1 MLLSPI
7 KSPVKVGDQVSAKM
21 YNFSREDET
30 SGLSKVKYPYF
41 EPNWHS
47 RSNIIQIQVKISWQ
61 VGWGLG
67 PGVTS
72 L

>member
-30 SGLSKVKYPYF
+30 SGLSKS
-41 EPNWHS
+41 E
-47 RSNIIQIQVKISWQ
+47 IS
-61 VGWGLG
+61 LF
-67 PGVTS
+67 
-72 L
+72 